1 MKNACAH
8 TFSNDSKYKLRDR
21 CVQLM
26 KKWKVV
32 LLAGAAEEK
41 ASDDKKT
48 TEKGLN
54 VRSTEQAGGSPKLT
68 SAEKQKDD
76 IAKQLAVEQAVVP
89 SVPSTTLEAAEP
101 AQPLVSDPAIKTSQQ
116 NSTEIQ
122 VASITKEVDMQEVSK
137 EGLLQESTL
146 MSGQATFI
154 TTDTHGGKDTTSQQH
169 GIEYT
174 ADTNQSVDTLM
185 EEASHGTLPSAVV
198 ADAPSSVNLAADTT
212 LDLLGSST
220 T

>member
-41 ASDDKKT
+41 ASDEKKT
-48 TEKGLN
+48 TEKGHN

-68 SAEKQKDD
+68 SAEKQKDE

-101 AQPLVSDPAIKTSQQ
+101 LVSDPAIETPQQ
-116 NSTEIQ
+116 NSTETQ

-154 TTDTHGGKDTTSQQH
+154 TTDTHGGKDTTSQQQH

-174 ADTNQSVDTLM
+174 AETNQSVDTIM
-185 EEASHGTLPSAVV
+185 EEASNGTLPSAVV

>member
-8 TFSNDSKYKLRDR
+8 NFSNDSKHKLRDR

-41 ASDDKKT
+41 ASDEKKT
-48 TEKGLN
+48 TEKGHH
-54 VRSTEQAGGSPKLT
+54 VKSTEQASGSPKPT
-68 SAEKQKDD
+68 SAEKQKDE

-89 SVPSTTLEAAEP
+89 SVPSTTVKATEP
-101 AQPLVSDPAIKTSQQ
+101 PHTLMSDPAINPTQQ
-116 NSTEIQ
+116 NSTEILA
-122 VASITKEVDMQEVSK
+122 ASITKEVDMQEVSK
-137 EGLLQESTL
+137 EGLLQESAL
-146 MSGQATFI
+146 MMGQATLT
-154 TTDTHGGKDTTSQQH
+154 TTDTHGKDTTSQQH
-169 GIEYT
+169 GIEY
-174 ADTNQSVDTLM
+174 ADTNQSVDTIM

-198 ADAPSSVNLAADTT
+198 ADAPSSVDLAADPT